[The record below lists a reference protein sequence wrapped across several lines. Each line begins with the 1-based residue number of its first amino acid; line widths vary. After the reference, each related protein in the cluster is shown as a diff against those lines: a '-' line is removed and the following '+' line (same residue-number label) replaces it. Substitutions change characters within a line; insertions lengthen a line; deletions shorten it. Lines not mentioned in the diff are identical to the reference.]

1 MAKHKTPEE
10 RDAEDVLIEKV
21 QMYVLGELGGIDEVK
36 DVEEN
41 AGSMWI
47 TTKDGKTYSVS
58 VMECE
63 PDEGN
68 DEEA

>member
-1 MAKHKTPEE
+1 MAKTTTPAE
-10 RDAEDVLIEKV
+10 RDAEDKLCEKI
-21 QMYVLGELGGIDEVK
+21 QMYVLGEVGGITEVK
-36 DVEEN
+36 EVEDN

-63 PDEGN
+63 PQE
-68 DEEA
+68 

>member
-1 MAKHKTPEE
+1 MSTEAEK
-10 RDAEDVLIEKV
+10 RDAEDQLIEKV
-21 QMYVLGELGGIDEVK
+21 QMFVLGEVGGIEEVK

-47 TTKDGKTYSVS
+47 TTKDGKVYSIS

-63 PDEGN
+63 PEEN
-68 DEEA
+68 DEEV

>member
-1 MAKHKTPEE
+1 MSKPLTEQEIKDQVAG
-10 RDAEDVLIEKV
+10 
-21 QMYVLGELGGIDEVK
+21 YVLGELGGAEEVTG
-36 DVEEN
+36 VEEN
-41 AGSMWI
+41 CGSMWV

-63 PDEGN
+63 PEEN

>member
-1 MAKHKTPEE
+1 MSKPLTEQEIKDQVAG
-10 RDAEDVLIEKV
+10 
-21 QMYVLGELGGIDEVK
+21 YVLGEIGGVEEVTG
-36 DVEEN
+36 VEEN
-41 AGSMWI
+41 CGSMWV

-63 PDEGN
+63 PEEN